1 MEILLV
7 TSAIVGIKNAI
18 DIAKAIKD
26 SGVSLERAEI
36 NLKIAELISALADAK
51 IGMATIQEVMTEKDA
66 EIKRLKTELETRE
79 NMIWESPY
87 YFLKNEEGKDGPY
100 CQKCYDSNRKL
111 IRLQLP
117 GSKGLWVCNEC
128 DSRYKDS
135 NYVEIA
141 HVSMQGR
148 ERFIR
153 Y

>member
-1 MEILLV
+1 MEILQI
-7 TSAIVGIKNAI
+7 TSVIVGIKNAI

-26 SGVSLERAEI
+26 SGASLE
-36 NLKIAELISALADAK
+36 KIAE
-51 IGMATIQEVMTEKDA
+51 KDS
-66 EIKRLKTELETRE
+66 EIKQLKTELETRE
-79 NMIWESPY
+79 NMIWEPPY
-87 YFLKNEEGKDGPY
+87 YFLKNKEGKDGPY

-135 NYVEIA
+135 NYVEIS
-141 HVSMQGR
+141 HVSMQRR